1 MDSKNARNKD
11 LMASLEWNWNM
22 PYGALN
28 LNTRYNIF
36 FAGAALHL
44 HYDND
49 SWGLLPERSIIDHY
63 YERLDEER
71 TKFPKEE
78 LLGDGFEYRLIPLGD
93 SMKLYC
99 ILRQN
104 EHAPPPNKDQYTF
117 HFYPF
122 DTLPPFR
129 SHLHPKFAIV
139 ELGRK
144 YHELRG
150 KNLAAASAAL
160 SSYPILSRV
169 NRIYAAWLLLPKG
182 TPLFEEWKNKGST
195 DGNKDPQPESSSGT
209 GYDSWRNLGRQI
221 EDEDQ
226 IVNRSQVRT
235 QGLTLGDSVLNA
247 GGQEMSLNKGVP
259 PLQERAQKT
268 SQWQIRLA
276 KLCLIGV

>member
-1 MDSKNARNKD
+1 
-11 LMASLEWNWNM
+11 
-22 PYGALN
+22 
-28 LNTRYNIF
+28 
-36 FAGAALHL
+36 
-44 HYDND
+44 
-49 SWGLLPERSIIDHY
+49 
-63 YERLDEER
+63 
-71 TKFPKEE
+71 
-78 LLGDGFEYRLIPLGD
+78 
-93 SMKLYC
+93 MKLYC

-169 NRIYAAWLLLPKG
+169 NRIYAAWLLSPKG
-182 TPLFEEWKNKGST
+182 TPLFEEWKNKRST
-195 DGNKDPQPESSSGT
+195 DGNKLEGPQSESSSGT

-221 EDEDQ
+221 EDEDRQ
-226 IVNRSQVRT
+226 SESTSNTGYDSWRNPFKRKWTDNSPDRDLQSESSSNTGPDSWRLGVKRRRTGNVVEQGCPTPAGKSSEDIPMANSSCETLSHRSLIEHERLQGKGRWT
-235 QGLTLGDSVLNA
+235 QENLSGWAADASNCGT
-247 GGQEMSLNKGVP
+247 P
-259 PLQERAQKT
+259 
-268 SQWQIRLA
+268 
-276 KLCLIGV
+276 